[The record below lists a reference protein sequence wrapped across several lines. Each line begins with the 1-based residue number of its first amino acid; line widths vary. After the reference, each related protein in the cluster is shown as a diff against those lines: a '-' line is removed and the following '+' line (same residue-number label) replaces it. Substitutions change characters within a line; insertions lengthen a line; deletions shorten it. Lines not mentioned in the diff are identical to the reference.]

1 MRCSDEAVQELVSYF
16 ANVSEDTAIIFFGDH
31 QPNVPSAFYDELY
44 GNTDAERSREQ
55 KQTKLITPFF
65 IWANYDI
72 GSQTGV
78 EISANYLSA
87 FALDALGCS
96 TSGFDELRLA
106 TRESVPRINNY
117 GYYLAD
123 GSWHDNETL
132 SECEA
137 LTAYRGA
144 QYAQI
149 FDAKKRKT
157 EWYLP

>member
-1 MRCSDEAVQELVSYF
+1 MVSR
-16 ANVSEDTAIIFFGDH
+16 
-31 QPNVPSAFYDELY
+31 LC
-44 GNTDAERSREQ
+44 
-55 KQTKLITPFF
+55 PFF

-72 GSQTGV
+72 LSQNGV

-87 FALDALGCS
+87 LTLNVLGCS
-96 TSGFDELRLA
+96 TSGFDEMRLA

-123 GSWHDNETL
+123 GSWHDGETL
-132 SECEA
+132 SECGE
-137 LTAYRGA
+137 LTGYREA

>member
-1 MRCSDEAVQELVSYF
+1 MRCSDEAVQELISYF

-106 TRESVPRINNY
+106 TQQSVPRINSY

-137 LTAYRGA
+137 LTAYRDA

-149 FDAKKRKT
+149 FDPKKRIPQ
-157 EWYLP
+157 WYLP

>member
-1 MRCSDEAVQELVSYF
+1 MV
-16 ANVSEDTAIIFFGDH
+16 
-31 QPNVPSAFYDELY
+31 
-44 GNTDAERSREQ
+44 
-55 KQTKLITPFF
+55 TPFF

-87 FALDALGCS
+87 LALDALGCS

-132 SECEA
+132 SECGE
-137 LTAYRGA
+137 LTGYREA

>member
-1 MRCSDEAVQELVSYF
+1 MFR
-16 ANVSEDTAIIFFGDH
+16 
-31 QPNVPSAFYDELY
+31 SAFYDDLY

-55 KQTKLITPFF
+55 KQTKLMTPFF

-96 TSGFDELRLA
+96 TSGFDQMRLA
-106 TRESVPRINNY
+106 AQQSVPRINATAIIWRTAR
-117 GYYLAD
+117 GIRQ
-123 GSWHDNETL
+123 GETL

-137 LTAYRGA
+137 ADRLPQCAVRADFRPEKTDSAVVSAVKNATVCVERNGC
-144 QYAQI
+144 
-149 FDAKKRKT
+149 FSSKRKAFFFLIT
-157 EWYLP
+157 V